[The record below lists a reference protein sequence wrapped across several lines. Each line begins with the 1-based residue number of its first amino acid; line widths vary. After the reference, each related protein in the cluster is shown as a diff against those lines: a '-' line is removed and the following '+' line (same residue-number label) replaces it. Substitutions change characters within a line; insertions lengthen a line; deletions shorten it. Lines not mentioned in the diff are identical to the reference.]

1 MISNK
6 RRLAAR
12 IVYVIGMLAAI
23 LPPAIA
29 FLERF
34 PVLKEKNY
42 DAVVSWFAVLML
54 FVCTVPFWRKLKE
67 MLKSPD
73 ATFLWLAI
81 FIIFAAIRNIVD
93 GMIVVAFCGLCGNL
107 AARLM
112 FTVSRV
118 IEAREHK
125 EDKE

>member
-12 IVYVIGMLAAI
+12 ICYIVGMLAAI

-29 FLERF
+29 FVEKF

-81 FIIFAAIRNIVD
+81 FCVFAAVKNIVE

-107 AARLM
+107 FAKLM
-112 FTVSRV
+112 FMVSRA
-118 IEAREHK
+118 IDASEKK